1 MSGESSVLDPGS
13 MVRERTPG
21 GLAFRRLGTGQ
32 ALVLLHG
39 GYGSWLHWRR
49 NLPALAR
56 QRLVF
61 VPDLPGYGESP
72 DVAADISVDGYVELV
87 ATALQQMVEAGTQT
101 DLAGFSFG
109 GLIAA
114 GVAARLGAR
123 IRRLCLLAPSGF
135 EKPTGRVLGQRPR
148 RSFPPGEDGLGDFL
162 RHNLLAMMLADPAS
176 LDAPAIEIHRANLAR
191 ARFNNKHISWSNR
204 LAGFLAKVQCP
215 VQLIYGA
222 LDKTPF
228 PSIDARVAIARAALP
243 SLSFERVADAGHW
256 VQYERSRETTELIMR
271 FLGPDE
277 PARAAHLN

>member
-1 MSGESSVLDPGS
+1 MSSEPCVLDPAS
-13 MVRERTPG
+13 IVRERIPG
-21 GLAFRRLGTGQ
+21 GLVYRRLGAGQ

-56 QRLVF
+56 HRTVF
-61 VPDLPGYGESP
+61 VPDLPGYGGSP
-72 DVAADISVDGYVELV
+72 DVAADISVDAYVAAV
-87 ATALQQMVEAGTQT
+87 ATALPQMIGAGTRT

-114 GVAARLGAR
+114 GVAAHLGAR
-123 IRRLCLLAPSGF
+123 IRRLCLVAPSGF
-135 EKPTGRVLGQRPR
+135 EKPTGRVLDQRSR
-148 RSFPPGEDGLGDFL
+148 RTFPPGEDGLRDFL

-191 ARFNNKHISWSNR
+191 ARFDNKRISWSNR

-228 PSIDARVAIARAALP
+228 PSIDARVAIAKAALP
-243 SLSFERVADAGHW
+243 SLSFERVAAAGHW
-256 VQYERSRETTELIMR
+256 VQYERSHETTELMLQ
-271 FLGPDE
+271 FLGPAE
-277 PARAAHLN
+277 PARAVRLN